1 LKIKKIRLTH
11 SVNKKMVDNRLK
23 KTLKENKSIY
33 LEEKNKNNFPF
44 KRKLI
49 LNSTP
54 FQVNKKIKFLNS
66 VKQINKNIKNLVL
79 SSNSRSSNNI
89 NNKQN
94 SQFKKII
101 KQNKEANKK
110 YHSLLRER
118 ISKMKK
124 CYKNNSFRSRQN
136 KYTNSVITNNLNSF
150 SMIIMN
156 DLSINKNNQNLKNVN
171 GRNNKSNTNSFNYKT
186 NNTFHKRNYLNNE
199 LSFYS
204 FRKEVQFKNL
214 PKINNS
220 IIRQIIF
227 KT

>member
-1 LKIKKIRLTH
+1 MKSDNKKDNNQKTNGFNLKHLKIKKIRLTH

-49 LNSTP
+49 LKPTP

-101 KQNKEANKK
+101 KRNKETNKK
-110 YHSLLRER
+110 NHSLLRER

-124 CYKNNSFRSRQN
+124 CYKNNSFN
-136 KYTNSVITNNLNSF
+136 MTSF
-150 SMIIMN
+150 KIGV
-156 DLSINKNNQNLKNVN
+156 D
-171 GRNNKSNTNSFNYKT
+171 
-186 NNTFHKRNYLNNE
+186 
-199 LSFYS
+199 
-204 FRKEVQFKNL
+204 
-214 PKINNS
+214 KINIVIQLLL
-220 IIRQIIF
+220 II
-227 KT
+227 